1 MKVAICDDDLLMCG
15 RIETIL
21 YEHCKAGQI
30 HIQCEVFDNGIELL
44 NQIADFN
51 EYQIY
56 ILDIGMPGIDGL
68 EIARKIRKNSD
79 YAVIIF
85 ITSHHELMQEAFEV
99 LAFNYLVKPFEDE
112 RVVQVLL
119 KAIDYVKK
127 RKKEFIFKN
136 GKTTQVI
143 IYEKILYFESQ
154 KRKMIIHTKEESY
167 ECYASMKNTLKQLD
181 LHQFTQ
187 IHASYI
193 VNMERIRTTI
203 AFEIELQTG
212 EHIPISKKFN
222 RRFNEAY
229 REFILKRMEL

>member
-1 MKVAICDDDLLMCG
+1 MRIAICDDDLLMCG
-15 RIETIL
+15 KIETIL

-30 HIQCEVFDNGIELL
+30 QVQCEVFDDGSELL
-44 NQIADFN
+44 NQISDFN

-56 ILDIGMPGIDGL
+56 ILDIGMPGTDGL
-68 EIARKIRKNSD
+68 EVARRIRKKSD
-79 YAVIIF
+79 HAIIVF

-99 LAFNYLVKPFEDE
+99 LAFNYLVKPLEDE
-112 RVVQVLL
+112 RVAQVLL
-119 KAIDYVKK
+119 NAIDYVKK

-143 IYEKILYFESQ
+143 IYEKILYFESC
-154 KRKMIIHTKEESY
+154 KRKLLIHTKEEEY
-167 ECYASMKNTLKQLD
+167 ECYGSIKDTLEQLD

-187 IHASYI
+187 VHASYI
-193 VNMERIRTTI
+193 VNMEQIRTTI
-203 AFEIELQTG
+203 GFEIELQTG
-212 EHIPISKKFN
+212 ERIPISKKFN